1 MLRRLKWS
9 LPVAIAVLA
18 PILIGIWTLTAVSAA
33 GKKVTYTGDPTQG
46 QTLFTSGT
54 CASCHG
60 ANLEGGVGPA
70 LNPIEHLGNTKNPLD
85 EQYITQTITN
95 GLHGYGGF
103 TAVMPPKGGNDSLT
117 SSQIQ
122 DLAAYIIQQN
132 TVPPTLSADDLARSD
147 VFWITVGI
155 AMLVLL
161 TYLLSRYNMRWI
173 ARRAA
178 AARDER
184 SGQP

>member
-33 GKKVTYTGDPTQG
+33 KVSYTGDPSEG
-46 QTLFTSGT
+46 SSLFQNGT
-54 CASCHG
+54 CVSCHG

-70 LNPIEHLGNTKNPLD
+70 LNPITHLGNTSNPLD
-85 EQYITQTITN
+85 EQYIITTITN

-103 TAVMPPKGGNDSLT
+103 TAVMPPKGGNASLT
-117 SSQIQ
+117 PTQIQ

-132 TVPPTLSADDLARSD
+132 STTPTLSADDLARSD

-155 AMLVLL
+155 SMLVLL